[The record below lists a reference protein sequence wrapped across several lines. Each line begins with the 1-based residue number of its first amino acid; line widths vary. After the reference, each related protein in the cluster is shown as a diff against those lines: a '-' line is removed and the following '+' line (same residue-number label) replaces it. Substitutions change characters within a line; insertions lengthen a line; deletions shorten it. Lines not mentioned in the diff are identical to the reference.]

1 MVAKVRRRSA
11 AGPTIKKRAAE
22 NPEITHLRISK
33 KLNQTLT
40 RKKRL
45 FASLKDLAKGTR
57 VVLCGP

>member
-22 NPEITHLRISK
+22 NPEITHQQKIKS
-33 KLNQTLT
+33 NLT